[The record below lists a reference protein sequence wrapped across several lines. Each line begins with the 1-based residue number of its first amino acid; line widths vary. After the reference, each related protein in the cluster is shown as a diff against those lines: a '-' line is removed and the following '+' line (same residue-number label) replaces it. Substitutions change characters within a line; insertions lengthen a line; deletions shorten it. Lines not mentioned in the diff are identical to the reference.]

1 MILMGPWTEFYF
13 FAKSVPLL
21 IMAGAIAIIGVI
33 VLFCW
38 LWDLFT
44 KLVHKITTRNSEEED
59 DGERSDRNDES
70 SS

>member
-13 FAKSVPLL
+13 MAKSLPIL
-21 IMAGAIAIIGVI
+21 ITAGAIVVIGVI
-33 VLFCW
+33 VLLYW

-44 KLVHKITTRNSEEED
+44 KLVHKITTRNSKEED
-59 DGERSDRNDES
+59 DGERSDQNDES

>member
-13 FAKSVPLL
+13 FAKAVPIL
-21 IMAGAIAIIGVI
+21 IMAGAIGVI

-44 KLVHKITTRNSEEED
+44 KLVHKITTRNSEED
-59 DGERSDRNDES
+59 N
-70 SS
+70 